1 MLPRP
6 LAWVL
11 LCLTGGVST
20 PLAATPRVLS
30 PATTISLVTCA
41 PGTET
46 YALFGHSALRIAD
59 PRQGLDQVYNY
70 GTFDFRTP
78 NFYGRFLRGDLSYF
92 LSATS
97 FATFYAAYR
106 AEQRPLT

>member
-1 MLPRP
+1 
-6 LAWVL
+6 
-11 LCLTGGVST
+11 
-20 PLAATPRVLS
+20 
-30 PATTISLVTCA
+30 VTCA
-41 PGTET
+41 PGTEI

-59 PRQGLDQVYNY
+59 PLLGLDRVYNY

-97 FATFYAAYR
+97 FVTFYAAYQADLR
-106 AEQRPLT
+106 VFRSHAGLASPLLSVSVFCR